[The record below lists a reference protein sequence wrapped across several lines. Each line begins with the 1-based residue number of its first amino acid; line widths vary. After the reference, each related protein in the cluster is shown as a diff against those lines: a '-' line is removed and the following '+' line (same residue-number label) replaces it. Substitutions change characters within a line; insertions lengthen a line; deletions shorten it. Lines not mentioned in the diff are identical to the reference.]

1 MEEEQALEDDSYEEK
16 ENEDEDDNGERYI
29 VRA

>member
-16 ENEDEDDNGERYI
+16 EIEDEDDNGERYI